1 MLALLRC
8 SDKGLTLETS
18 DSKTLYGGQFKL
30 STQLIK
36 PNQSYFLIGLA
47 VFGSVCSSRVTG
59 NVNSYA
65 GLQTAGIIA
74 HEVGHKWANYIL
86 INQTNVLTIQEQKKV
101 HYLLFWVLNL
111 NID

>member
-1 MLALLRC
+1 MVAN
-8 SDKGLTLETS
+8 SV
-18 DSKTLYGGQFKL
+18 KL

-47 VFGSVCSSRVTG
+47 VFGGVCSSRVTG